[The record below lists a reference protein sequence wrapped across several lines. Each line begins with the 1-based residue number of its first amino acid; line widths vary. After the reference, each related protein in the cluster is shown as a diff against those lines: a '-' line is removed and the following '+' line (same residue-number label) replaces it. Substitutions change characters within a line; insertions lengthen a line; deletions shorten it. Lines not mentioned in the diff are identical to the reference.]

1 MTAWKEK
8 MPTFPAG
15 VYMFGKTPAI
25 VRAGR
30 EDDRRETEGLWN
42 ESERLGKNAGL
53 LHLSS
58 LEMGRKGLQSHG
70 FELCYQKQVETLLLG
85 IFIDLAP
92 GN

>member
-30 EDDRRETEGLWN
+30 EDDRRETEGL
-42 ESERLGKNAGL
+42 
-53 LHLSS
+53 
-58 LEMGRKGLQSHG
+58 
-70 FELCYQKQVETLLLG
+70 
-85 IFIDLAP
+85 
-92 GN
+92 